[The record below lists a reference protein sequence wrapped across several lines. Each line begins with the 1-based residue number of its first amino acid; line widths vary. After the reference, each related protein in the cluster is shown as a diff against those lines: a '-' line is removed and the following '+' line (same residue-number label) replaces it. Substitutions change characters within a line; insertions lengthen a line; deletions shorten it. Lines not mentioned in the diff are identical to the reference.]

1 MINVIYP
8 RRHGGLYFEK
18 LNQMKNLAVLLALLL
33 MLLSS
38 CHPTH
43 FVVGK
48 GPQQNQVVKARN
60 KFLFLGLT
68 HVGTAPD
75 PNVMS
80 KNAPD
85 YKITVKL
92 TPGDVVLNVVTL
104 GIYSPLTVLV
114 EY

>member
-1 MINVIYP
+1 MKKFIA
-8 RRHGGLYFEK
+8 YF
-18 LNQMKNLAVLLALLL
+18 VLLPVF
-33 MLLSS
+33 LSS

-48 GPQQNQVVKARN
+48 GPQQQQFVKAHN
-60 KFLFLGLT
+60 KFLFLGLK
-68 HVGTAPD
+68 HIGTAPD

-80 KNAPD
+80 KNSAD
-85 YKITVKL
+85 YRITVKL
-92 TPGDVVLNVVTL
+92 TAVDVVVNVVTL